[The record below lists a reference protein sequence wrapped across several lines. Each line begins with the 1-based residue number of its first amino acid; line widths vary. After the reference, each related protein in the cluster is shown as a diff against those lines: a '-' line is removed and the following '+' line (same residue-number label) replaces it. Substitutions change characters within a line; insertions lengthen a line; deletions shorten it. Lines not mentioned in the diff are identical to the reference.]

1 MKPTASSRPFLLLA
15 PESLSAIVLTC
26 EHATN
31 ELPFSRGVGP
41 AQRRVLATHW
51 GFDIGAWAV
60 TAELARR
67 LDLGAIGGR
76 WSRLLIDL
84 NRHPGDPTLV
94 RRKAGTTVLPWSEDL
109 DAAELER
116 RLAKYH
122 APYHAELDRLIVRR
136 LVRGVRPLLVALHS
150 FTPRLG
156 REARPFEIGVLY
168 NHDGAPARRLG
179 RALSRAGFS
188 VRYNEPYSGLRGM
201 MYAVERHGAHHGL
214 PCLELEL
221 NQRLFR
227 HRHTASKLAAR
238 IAPALAALAPPAEL
252 VK

>member
-1 MKPTASSRPFLLLA
+1 MKSTASSRPFLL
-15 PESLSAIVLTC
+15 EGRDSLSPILLTC

-31 ELPFSRGVGP
+31 DLPFSRGIGSV
-41 AQRRVLATHW
+41 QRRVLRTHW
-51 GFDIGAWAV
+51 GFDIGAWEL
-60 TAELARR
+60 TLELARR

-84 NRHPGDPTLV
+84 NRHAGDPTLV
-94 RRKAGTTVLPWSEDL
+94 RRKAGATVLPWSDGL
-109 DAAELER
+109 DASELER
-116 RLAKYH
+116 RLLEYH

-136 LVRGVRPLLVALHS
+136 LLRGVRPLLVALHS

-168 NHDGAPARRLG
+168 NHHSEAARRLG
-179 RALSRAGFS
+179 RALSRAGFD

-221 NQRLFR
+221 NQELFR
-227 HRHTASKLAAR
+227 HKHAARELAAR
-238 IAPALAALAPPAEL
+238 IAPALAKL
-252 VK
+252 VE